1 MGRNHNTSSRLI
13 ADLRRT
19 IDCLPVRTRVAML
32 EGVRDHDRI
41 IVGAY
46 SDRHGGICPML
57 AAHRRGGRT
66 SFLSFAK
73 SWDRF
78 TRAGRKVRQ
87 ATRRELAVLVAL
99 LEASLASEAPG
110 ALGRAIE
117 EHRGLIARRAAA
129 QADPAPEILAA
140 RLRAPRRA
148 RSGDSP
154 SRGAPANEEEHPELE
169 VGDTRASEDGAGNEQ
184 LPARALMP

>member
-13 ADLRRT
+13 TDLRRT
-19 IDCLPVRTRVAML
+19 IDCLPVRTREAML
-32 EGVRDHDRI
+32 EGVRGHDRI

-46 SDRHGGICPML
+46 SDRYGGICPML

-66 SFLSFAK
+66 NFPSFAR

-129 QADPAPEILAA
+129 QADPAREILAA

-154 SRGAPANEEEHPELE
+154 SRGAPANEEKRPELE
-169 VGDTRASEDGAGNEQ
+169 VRDTRASEDAAHYEQ
-184 LPARALMP
+184 LPTRAQLP